1 MEHELKA
8 AADYARCSQIWQ
20 RVAPD
25 LDPYPSD
32 SPAPL
37 PAAPSPP
44 ACPALQLELQR
55 GAGGRRRRGG
65 ERGRGVRRIGIEIGG
80 HALPNLAAAGVIG
93 GGFEFVFHD

>member
-20 RVAPD
+20 RVAPG

-37 PAAPSPP
+37 PAAARAAPP
-44 ACPALQLELQR
+44 LH
-55 GAGGRRRRGG
+55 RGG
-65 ERGRGVRRIGIEIGG
+65 
-80 HALPNLAAAGVIG
+80 A
-93 GGFEFVFHD
+93 

>member
-32 SPAPL
+32 SPVPL

-44 ACPALQLELQR
+44 ACPAE
-55 GAGGRRRRGG
+55 
-65 ERGRGVRRIGIEIGG
+65 
-80 HALPNLAAAGVIG
+80 HAAAGNGLVACPRS
-93 GGFEFVFHD
+93 

>member
-37 PAAPSPP
+37 PARLPHAAARAAPP
-44 ACPALQLELQR
+44 LH
-55 GAGGRRRRGG
+55 RGG
-65 ERGRGVRRIGIEIGG
+65 
-80 HALPNLAAAGVIG
+80 A
-93 GGFEFVFHD
+93 

>member
-37 PAAPSPP
+37 PAARSPQNR
-44 ACPALQLELQR
+44 LLFIH
-55 GAGGRRRRGG
+55 
-65 ERGRGVRRIGIEIGG
+65 V
-80 HALPNLAAAGVIG
+80 
-93 GGFEFVFHD
+93 

>member
-37 PAAPSPP
+37 PAVAARLPRAAARAAPP
-44 ACPALQLELQR
+44 LH
-55 GAGGRRRRGG
+55 RGG
-65 ERGRGVRRIGIEIGG
+65 
-80 HALPNLAAAGVIG
+80 A
-93 GGFEFVFHD
+93 

>member
-32 SPAPL
+32 SPVPL

-44 ACPALQLELQR
+44 ACPAAR
-55 GAGGRRRRGG
+55 CTS
-65 ERGRGVRRIGIEIGG
+65 
-80 HALPNLAAAGVIG
+80 
-93 GGFEFVFHD
+93 

>member
-32 SPAPL
+32 SPVPL
-37 PAAPSPP
+37 PAAPDADAQSAP
-44 ACPALQLELQR
+44 QT
-55 GAGGRRRRGG
+55 GG
-65 ERGRGVRRIGIEIGG
+65 
-80 HALPNLAAAGVIG
+80 ALPAGI
-93 GGFEFVFHD
+93 